1 MEPKVAMQRIYLDHQ
16 ASTPVV
22 PAALT
27 EIIRCFSKT
36 WANPHSGDHAEGW
49 RASAEIEAARE
60 RIAITVGADAGEI
73 VFTSGA
79 TEANNIALL
88 GVEAAA
94 AGAPRRIVTT
104 AIEHKAVLAPA
115 RVLAER
121 GWELVVVPVG
131 PDGIVDVGALE
142 RAIAPGAALVSVGA
156 VNNEI
161 GTVQPLADIA
171 PICHR
176 AGALFHTDA
185 AQALAWRGIDVVESG
200 VDLMSLSAHKAGG
213 PKGVGALFVAHAA
226 RDRIRPV
233 LHGGGQEG
241 GLRPGTLPTP
251 LCVGF
256 GAACDA
262 LPDADG
268 VAVWRVV
275 TARLLSGLRS
285 IWPELG
291 VNGAAGAQHPGNL
304 SVTLPGVEV
313 DALIARLQPRV
324 AVSRGS
330 ACTSGIAEPS
340 HVLTAIGLDAHRAEA
355 TVRLST
361 GVATTADEV
370 DEAIRLF
377 ALARDAF

>member
-1 MEPKVAMQRIYLDHQ
+1 MQRIYLDHQ

-22 PAALT
+22 PAALA
-27 EIIRCFSKT
+27 EIFHCFSET
-36 WANPHSGDHAEGW
+36 WANPHSEDHAEGW
-49 RASAEIEAARE
+49 RASAEIEAARG
-60 RIAITVGADAGEI
+60 RIAIAVGADAGEI

-88 GVEAAA
+88 GVAAA
-94 AGAPRRIVTT
+94 APDAPRRIVTI

-115 RVLAER
+115 RALAER

-131 PDGIVDVGALE
+131 RDGIVDVGALE
-142 RAIAPGAALVSVGA
+142 SALAPGAALVSIGA
-156 VNNEI
+156 ANNEI

-185 AQALAWRGIDVVESG
+185 AQALAWRGVDVVDSG

-226 RDRIRPV
+226 RDRIWPV

-268 VAVWRVV
+268 VAAWRAV
-275 TARLLSGLRS
+275 TGRLLSGLRS
-285 IWPELG
+285 IWPDLG
-291 VNGAAGAQHPGNL
+291 VNGAAGAHHHPGNL

-313 DALIARLQPRV
+313 DALIARLQPRI

-330 ACTSGIAEPS
+330 ACTSGFAEPS
-340 HVLTAIGLDAHRAEA
+340 HVLTAIGLDAQRAEA

-370 DEAIRLF
+370 DEAVRLF
-377 ALARDAF
+377 GLARDTF